1 MIRYNPQLSKRTK
14 MNYHVKKRRGSS
26 SSMPGELAGG
36 MLNPTHLCGQ
46 GRGGPLV
53 HDIPEQH
60 EDFVREA
67 TGIQSGVGEVSPVV
81 DILVN
86 GSAELLKGCI

>member
-1 MIRYNPQLSKRTK
+1 
-14 MNYHVKKRRGSS
+14 
-26 SSMPGELAGG
+26 MPGELAGG
-36 MLNPTHLCGQ
+36 MLNPTHLCGR
-46 GRGGPLV
+46 GRGSPLV

-67 TGIQSGVGEVSPVV
+67 IGVQSGVGEVSPVV

-86 GSAELLKGCI
+86 GSAELLKGCILKTTTD